1 MRPLCF
7 FIVVAAL
14 PVAAQTTQTS
24 PAMGHLSGTVVNQS
38 GDPISH
44 ARLCFGHFDE
54 QAGHSSCGPEADD
67 AGKFD
72 LQVPIDTNR
81 ASAEKPSD
89 GYWGDTNLAKNGQVV
104 SLTAQKPSA
113 HLTIKVGAR
122 PARINFSVVDKNTG
136 APVKNANIQIAQV
149 EKGIGTRFTAFNQD
163 SVAIPP
169 DQDVLIMIEA
179 SGYRRWFYLD
189 GAANQPTLRLQ
200 SGEERNVEADLEP
213 AAKHN

>member
-14 PVAAQTTQTS
+14 HVAAQTTQTS

-38 GDPISH
+38 GDPVSH
-44 ARLCFGHFDE
+44 PRLCFGHFDE

-67 AGKFD
+67 AGKLIYRFRST
-72 LQVPIDTNR
+72 PI
-81 ASAEKPSD
+81 A
-89 GYWGDTNLAKNGQVV
+89 LARR
-104 SLTAQKPSA
+104 SLLTA
-113 HLTIKVGAR
+113 
-122 PARINFSVVDKNTG
+122 TG
-136 APVKNANIQIAQV
+136 APVKNANVQIAQV

-169 DQDVLIMIEA
+169 DQDVLIVIEA